1 MPNMLEIIEND
12 STPVEDIK
20 EVPPLPHGTYLAQVV
35 GQCEFV
41 KSSQKQTDGIQFNI
55 RLLNARDDVDSE
67 RLATH
72 LEASNR
78 HLGDVTLKYTIWESP
93 YWDQNLKRFLQD
105 TLEIPGTY
113 TRKQSLSEVA
123 GKQLNVSIIN
133 RTQTGQDGTVRLVHD
148 IGSTARAL

>member
-20 EVPPLPHGTYLAQVV
+20 EVPPLPVGTYLAQIV
-35 GQCEFV
+35 GDCEFI
-41 KSSQKQTDGIQFNI
+41 KSSQKQTDGLQFNI
-55 RLLNARDDVDSE
+55 RLLNARDDVNAE

-78 HLGDVTLKYTIWESP
+78 TLTDVMLKYVIWDSP
-93 YWDQNLKRFLQD
+93 YWDQNLKRFLTD
-105 TLEIPGTY
+105 TLEIPGSY
-113 TRKQSLSEVA
+113 TRKQSLSEVP
-123 GKQLNVSIIN
+123 GKQLNVSISN

-148 IGSTARAL
+148 IASTARAL